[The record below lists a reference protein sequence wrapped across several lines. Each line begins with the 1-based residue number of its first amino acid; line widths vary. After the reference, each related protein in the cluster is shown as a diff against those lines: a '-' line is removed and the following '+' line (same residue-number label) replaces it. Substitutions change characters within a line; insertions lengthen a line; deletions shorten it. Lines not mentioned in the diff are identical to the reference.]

1 MKTLINIGLIGL
13 VIMYIFDNETYL
25 RMESYVVHVIHYLL
39 IAYVLWIL
47 FSDVF
52 KSLRHSLGERFG
64 LTLKRFKRKVFKIK
78 QKISS

>member
-1 MKTLINIGLIGL
+1 MKTLINLGLIGL

-39 IAYVLWIL
+39 ILYVLWIL

-64 LTLKRFKRKVFKIK
+64 LTIKRMKRKIFKMK
-78 QKISS
+78 QKIT

>member
-1 MKTLINIGLIGL
+1 MKTLINLGLIGL
-13 VIMYIFDNETYL
+13 VIMYIFDNETYF

-64 LTLKRFKRKVFKIK
+64 LTIKRMKRKIFKIK
-78 QKISS
+78 QKIT